1 MLEVITFIFT
11 TRKCKPLN
19 KYQKVILSHFFFST
33 VHVLSLS
40 TPYMV
45 VFKEMKC
52 VYTNNKENRQYIIN
66 KNSNKNIEK
75 KKISIDRIVNNV
87 HMYYLPLKV

>member
-1 MLEVITFIFT
+1 
-11 TRKCKPLN
+11 
-19 KYQKVILSHFFFST
+19 
-33 VHVLSLS
+33 
-40 TPYMV
+40 MV